1 MQALAQIPVRW
12 ISRAWIRAPP
22 VPALG
27 AAMVGFQRK
36 VPSAEGV
43 GRLACAV
50 GIEREGSL
58 QKSRSFVPRNCQW
71 ELAALPEIGLWA
83 IGSTQACLLAG
94 SLVRQRTPWG
104 QVALEC

>member
-1 MQALAQIPVRW
+1 MQALAQIPVLW
-12 ISRAWIRAPP
+12 VSRAWIRAPP

-43 GRLACAV
+43 GRLACEV

-58 QKSRSFVPRNCQW
+58 QKSRSFVPRNRQW

-83 IGSTQACLLAG
+83 IAMVNSGLLAG
-94 SLVRQRTPWG
+94 WLPS
-104 QVALEC
+104 